1 MDAMYEFEAWL
12 YGLTTL
18 EVIGLAGVFVLV
30 LILYLVQCIQNFL
43 VEIRDD
49 LRRIETDVSIIT
61 PNLVDDYHP
70 DLEPD
75 WVDGPKR

>member
-1 MDAMYEFEAWL
+1 MDAIEAWL

-18 EVIGLAGVFVLV
+18 EVIGLAGIFFLF
-30 LILYLVQCIQNFL
+30 LICYLVQRIHNFL
-43 VEIRDD
+43 VEIMDD
-49 LRRIETDVSIIT
+49 LRRIVDDVGQMT

-70 DLEPD
+70 ELEPD

>member
-1 MDAMYEFEAWL
+1 MDAIEAWL

-18 EVIGLAGVFVLV
+18 EVIGLTGVFVLV
-30 LILYLVQCIQNFL
+30 LILYLVQRVHNFL
-43 VEIRDD
+43 VEIMDA
-49 LRRIETDVSIIT
+49 LRRIETDVGNMT

-75 WVDGPKR
+75 WVDAPKR

>member
-1 MDAMYEFEAWL
+1 MEAIEAWL

-30 LILYLVQCIQNFL
+30 LILYLVQRIHNFL
-43 VEIRDD
+43 VEIMDV
-49 LRRIETDVSIIT
+49 LRCIETDVGEMT

-70 DLEPD
+70 GLEPD